1 LKEILTNFKPERQVN
16 TDAPEMPAISY
27 FDSYHPYEE
36 HLDFLE
42 DLVAAF
48 PDNAEM
54 IIAGESYEGCEIH
67 GIHIWGKG
75 GNTSTQA
82 IYWHGTTHAREW
94 ISAMV
99 SSALFSIYADSQEH
113 IGM

>member
-1 LKEILTNFKPERQVN
+1 
-16 TDAPEMPAISY
+16 MPSISY

-36 HLDFLE
+36 HIDFLE

-48 PDNAEM
+48 PNNAEM
-54 IIAGESYEGCEIH
+54 IIAGESYEGREIQ
-67 GIHIWGKG
+67 GIHVWGKS
-75 GNTSTQA
+75 GNTTTQA

-99 SSALFSIYADSQEH
+99 SLSLLSILRAPFSTNRLARDVMLIIIRHLSTRC
-113 IGM
+113 IR

>member
-1 LKEILTNFKPERQVN
+1 
-16 TDAPEMPAISY
+16 MPSIDY
-27 FDSYHPYEE
+27 FDSYHPYDE
-36 HLDFLE
+36 HIEFLE

-54 IIAGESYEGCEIH
+54 IVAGESYEGRDVQ

-75 GNTSTQA
+75 GNMSTPA
-82 IYWHGTTHAREW
+82 VYWHGTTHAREW

-99 SSALFSIYADSQEH
+99 SPALVFVYDSPVDE
-113 IGM
+113 ISLTSN

>member
-1 LKEILTNFKPERQVN
+1 
-16 TDAPEMPAISY
+16 MPSIEY
-27 FDSYHPYEE
+27 FESYHPYDE
-36 HLDFLE
+36 HLEFLE
-42 DLVAAF
+42 DMVAAF

-54 IIAGESYEGCEIH
+54 IVAGESYEGRDIH

-82 IYWHGTTHAREW
+82 VYWHGTTHAREW

-99 SSALFSIYADSQEH
+99 SLCAGVLVSRSMLIESVHRLQSTKCTK
-113 IGM
+113 